1 MKSVLERDKKRR
13 LLFKKFEIRRLILKS
28 LLVEQNLES
37 HEKNFIRYLLSKIPK
52 DSSLTRIR
60 NRCIVTGRGRGVFSK
75 FRLSRI
81 AFKKYSLMGNI
92 YGVRKH

>member
-81 AFKKYSLMGNI
+81 VFKKYSLMGNI